1 LTELFKSSKIK
12 AIMFAR
18 GGYGSQRIIP
28 ILDPHTIGTHAKPV
42 IGFSDVTALLTFLRQ
57 ECGVPTFYGPVISLL
72 SKDCDPATKE
82 HLLIALTTSGSMG
95 EIPVNGAK
103 ILKAGKAQ
111 GTLVGGCLSLI
122 NSSMGTPYELKT
134 KDSVLFIEDVGE
146 KVYVLDRMLTQLKNS
161 GKFQDVRGI
170 VFGSII
176 TQEGEPHDVP
186 TMIKDV
192 FSEFEGPVV
201 IDYPAGHTKKFVT
214 LPLGAEF
221 SLDAT
226 GEKPRMSFQTGLLC

>member
-1 LTELFKSSKIK
+1 
-12 AIMFAR
+12 
-18 GGYGSQRIIP
+18 
-28 ILDPHTIGTHAKPV
+28 
-42 IGFSDVTALLTFLRQ
+42 
-57 ECGVPTFYGPVISLL
+57 
-72 SKDCDPATKE
+72 
-82 HLLIALTTSGSMG
+82 MG